1 MKIPVSWIKEYIEYN
16 VSNEKIA
23 ELLTMSGTEVSD
35 IIKFGNE
42 WDSNIIIGEIK
53 KINKHPNADRLSLV
67 DVDNSQNIVKV
78 VCGAPNIQVGQKIA
92 LAQPGTKLYNPYE
105 KKISVLK
112 KSKIRGVESNGMI
125 CSALELNYSDDH
137 EGILVLDP
145 NFQTGDSLHSLL
157 SDDIFDFEI
166 TPNRADCLS
175 VIGIIREITSI
186 LNAQKI
192 DHKIIK
198 TPDLFPVPGKNHL
211 YKWLGVSRKNLIKE
225 GNFTVKISDNDCNRY
240 SGISIDSI
248 NINES
253 PFWIKDKLIKS
264 GLRPISNIV
273 DITNFVMLEF
283 GQPMHAF
290 DLSKIKTNKIEIKKS
305 TNKQSFLGLDQENRE
320 LNNEMLTITD
330 GKHPIGLA
338 GIIGGKNSEI
348 DKNTNNIFL
357 ESASF
362 NMANIRQTSKDL
374 NLSTDASYRFE
385 RGVADQLTLPAIKRA
400 IELIKITNKD
410 EIKIKGFWDE
420 LNNYTMDRNSK
431 AKKLK
436 NNTQFT
442 SERYKKIIGENII
455 LSKAKSILKSLGFT
469 IQKETELKNN
479 EYKLKLTSPF
489 WRNDIELEDDL
500 IEEIARII
508 GYDNLSSTPMLYP
521 ENNVPIDNN
530 IQARNDLRSEMKS
543 MGYLEV
549 INYPVIND
557 TQFNSTTN
565 KNIGEP
571 IELQNPT
578 NQKNKFMRPNL
589 RAGLIDNLSKNSKN
603 YSEIESWKFYELG
616 RTYISEINSKF
627 KLPIQNYSLG
637 IIASGNYENKNWAN
651 DPSKLNFYILKSH
664 VERLLHNLKIE
675 FNFSQNEDTD
685 FYSNK
690 SANIISNNKIV
701 GSIGFIHEKILTEL
715 SSKIKNVLYA
725 ELNLDNLLN
734 NKNQIN
740 KYQKTSPYPQA
751 IRDLS
756 LRVDKNIL
764 SDQISDIIKQNPL
777 VTDLNVIDVY
787 NDLEPEKKSITFR
800 ITYQS
805 FNETLNNN
813 KIDESQNKILKKL
826 KKLLN
831 IELRKI

>member
-1 MKIPVSWIKEYIEYN
+1 MKIPVSWIKEYIKYN
-16 VSNEKIA
+16 ISNEKIA
-23 ELLTMSGTEVSD
+23 ELLTMAGTEVSE

-53 KINKHPNADRLSLV
+53 KIDKHPNADRLSLV
-67 DVDNSQNIVKV
+67 DVDNSQTIVKV

-92 LAQPGTKLYNPYE
+92 LAQPGAKLYNPYE
-105 KKISVLK
+105 KKTSVLK
-112 KSKIRGVESNGMI
+112 KSKIRGIESNGMI

-145 NFQTGDSLHSLL
+145 NFQTGESLHSLL
-157 SDDIFDFEI
+157 ADDIFDLEI
-166 TPNRADCLS
+166 TPNRPDCLS
-175 VIGIIREITSI
+175 VIGIIREIESI
-186 LNAQKI
+186 LKAQKI
-192 DHKIIK
+192 DHEIIK
-198 TPDLFPVPGKNHL
+198 YPHLFPISEKNSIH
-211 YKWLGVSRKNLIKE
+211 KWLGVSAINLTQEEKL
-225 GNFTVKISDNDCNRY
+225 TVKISDNDCNRY
-240 SGISIDSI
+240 SGISVNSI
-248 NINES
+248 NIKDS
-253 PFWIKDKLIKS
+253 PFWIKNQLIKS

-305 TNKQSFLGLDQENRE
+305 STKQSFIGLDKENRE
-320 LNNEMLTITD
+320 LSNDMLTITD
-330 GKHPIGLA
+330 GNNAIGLA
-338 GIIGGKNSEI
+338 GIIGGQNSEI
-348 DKNTNNIFL
+348 DKKTTNIFL

-362 NMANIRQTSKDL
+362 NMSNIRQTSKDL

-385 RGVADQLTLPAIKRA
+385 RGVANQFTVPAIKRA
-400 IELIKITNKD
+400 IELIKQTNETKI
-410 EIKIKGFWDE
+410 EIKGFWDE
-420 LNNYTMDRNSK
+420 LNNSK
-431 AKKLK
+431 VIETKSK
-436 NNTQFT
+436 NNTYFT
-442 SERYKKIIGENII
+442 SKRYKKIIGENIK
-455 LSKAKSILKSLGFT
+455 LADAKSIFQSLGFG
-469 IQKETELKNN
+469 IKKETKLKNN
-479 EYKLKLTSPF
+479 EYQLTLTVPF

-521 ENNVPIDNN
+521 ENNVPVDNN
-530 IQARNDLRSEMKS
+530 IQTRNDLRSEMKA

-565 KNIGEP
+565 ENIGDP

-627 KLPIQNYSLG
+627 KLPIQNYTLG
-637 IIASGNYENKNWAN
+637 IIAAGNYENKNWAN
-651 DPSKLNFYILKSH
+651 DPSKLNFYVLKSH

-675 FNFSQNEDTD
+675 FNFSQNKDTD

-701 GSIGFIHEKILTEL
+701 GSIGFINEKKLTEL
-715 SSKIKNVLYA
+715 NSKIKDVLYA

-740 KYQKTSPYPQA
+740 KYQKTSAYPQA

-764 SDQISDIIKQNPL
+764 SDQISDIIKENSL

>member
-1 MKIPVSWIKEYIEYN
+1 MKIPVSWIKEYIKYN
-16 VSNEKIA
+16 ISNEKIA
-23 ELLTMSGTEVSD
+23 ELLTMAGTEVSE

-53 KINKHPNADRLSLV
+53 KIDKHPNADRLSLV
-67 DVDNSQNIVKV
+67 DVDNSQTIVKV

-92 LAQPGTKLYNPYE
+92 LAQPGAKLYNPYE
-105 KKISVLK
+105 KKTSVLK
-112 KSKIRGVESNGMI
+112 KSKIRGIESNGMI

-145 NFQTGDSLHSLL
+145 NFQTGESLHSLL
-157 SDDIFDFEI
+157 ADDIFDLEI
-166 TPNRADCLS
+166 TPNRPDCLS
-175 VIGIIREITSI
+175 VIGIIREIESI
-186 LNAQKI
+186 LKAQKI
-192 DHKIIK
+192 DHEIIK
-198 TPDLFPVPGKNHL
+198 YPHLFPISEKNSIH
-211 YKWLGVSRKNLIKE
+211 KWLGVSAINLTQEEKL
-225 GNFTVKISDNDCNRY
+225 TVKISDNDCNRY
-240 SGISIDSI
+240 SGISVNSI
-248 NINES
+248 NIKDS
-253 PFWIKDKLIKS
+253 PFWIKNQLIKS

-305 TNKQSFLGLDQENRE
+305 STKQSFIGLDKENRE
-320 LNNEMLTITD
+320 LSNDMLTITD
-330 GKHPIGLA
+330 GNNAIGLA
-338 GIIGGKNSEI
+338 GIIGGQNSEI
-348 DKNTNNIFL
+348 DKKTTNIFL

-362 NMANIRQTSKDL
+362 NMSNIRQTSKDL

-385 RGVADQLTLPAIKRA
+385 RGVANQFTVPAIKRA
-400 IELIKITNKD
+400 IELIKQTNETKI
-410 EIKIKGFWDE
+410 EIKGFWDE
-420 LNNYTMDRNSK
+420 LNNSK
-431 AKKLK
+431 VIEIKSK
-436 NNTQFT
+436 NNTYFT
-442 SERYKKIIGENII
+442 SKRYKKIIGENIK
-455 LSKAKSILKSLGFT
+455 LADAKSIFQSLGFA
-469 IQKETELKNN
+469 IKKETKLKNN
-479 EYKLKLTSPF
+479 EYQLTLTVPF

-521 ENNVPIDNN
+521 ENNVPVDNN
-530 IQARNDLRSEMKS
+530 IQTRNDLRSEMKA

-565 KNIGEP
+565 ENIGDP

-589 RAGLIDNLSKNSKN
+589 RAGLINNLSKNSKN

-627 KLPIQNYSLG
+627 KLPIQNYTLG
-637 IIASGNYENKNWAN
+637 IIAAGNYENKNWAN
-651 DPSKLNFYILKSH
+651 DPSKLNFYVLKSH

-701 GSIGFIHEKILTEL
+701 GSIGFINEKKLTEL
-715 SSKIKNVLYA
+715 NSKIKDVLYA

-740 KYQKTSPYPQA
+740 KYQKTSAYPQA

-764 SDQISDIIKQNPL
+764 SDQISDIIKENSL

>member
-1 MKIPVSWIKEYIEYN
+1 MKIPVSWIKEYIKYN
-16 VSNEKIA
+16 ISNEKIA
-23 ELLTMSGTEVSD
+23 ELLTMAGTEVSE

-53 KINKHPNADRLSLV
+53 KIDKHPNADRLSLV
-67 DVDNSQNIVKV
+67 DVDNSQTIVKV

-92 LAQPGTKLYNPYE
+92 LAQPGAKLYNPYE
-105 KKISVLK
+105 KKTSVLK
-112 KSKIRGVESNGMI
+112 KSKIRGIESNGMI

-145 NFQTGDSLHSLL
+145 NFQTGESLHSLL
-157 SDDIFDFEI
+157 ADDIFDLEI
-166 TPNRADCLS
+166 TPNRPDCLS
-175 VIGIIREITSI
+175 VIGIIREIESI
-186 LNAQKI
+186 LKAQKI
-192 DHKIIK
+192 DHEIIK
-198 TPDLFPVPGKNHL
+198 YPHLFPISEKNSIH
-211 YKWLGVSRKNLIKE
+211 KWLGVSAINLTQEEKL
-225 GNFTVKISDNDCNRY
+225 TVKISDNDCNRY
-240 SGISIDSI
+240 SGISVNSI
-248 NINES
+248 NIKDS
-253 PFWIKDKLIKS
+253 PFWIKNQLIKS

-305 TNKQSFLGLDQENRE
+305 SRKQSFIGLDKENRE
-320 LNNEMLTITD
+320 LSNDMLTITD
-330 GKHPIGLA
+330 GNNAIGLA
-338 GIIGGKNSEI
+338 GIIGGQNSEI
-348 DKNTNNIFL
+348 DKKTTNIFL

-362 NMANIRQTSKDL
+362 NMSNIRQTSKDL

-385 RGVADQLTLPAIKRA
+385 RGVANQFTVPAIKRA
-400 IELIKITNKD
+400 IELIKQTNETKI
-410 EIKIKGFWDE
+410 EIKGFWDE
-420 LNNYTMDRNSK
+420 LNNSK
-431 AKKLK
+431 VIETKSK
-436 NNTQFT
+436 NNTYFT
-442 SERYKKIIGENII
+442 SKRYKKIIGENIK
-455 LSKAKSILKSLGFT
+455 LADAKSIFQSLGFT
-469 IQKETELKNN
+469 IKKETKLKNN
-479 EYKLKLTSPF
+479 EYQLTLTVPF

-521 ENNVPIDNN
+521 ENNVPVDNN
-530 IQARNDLRSEMKS
+530 IQTRNDLRSEMKA

-565 KNIGEP
+565 ENIGDP

-627 KLPIQNYSLG
+627 KLPIQNYTLG
-637 IIASGNYENKNWAN
+637 IIAAGNYENKNWAN
-651 DPSKLNFYILKSH
+651 DPSKLNFYVLKSH

-675 FNFSQNEDTD
+675 FNFSQNKDTD

-701 GSIGFIHEKILTEL
+701 GSIGFINEKKLTEL
-715 SSKIKNVLYA
+715 NSKIKDVLYA

-740 KYQKTSPYPQA
+740 KYQKTSAYPQA

-764 SDQISDIIKQNPL
+764 SDQISDIIKENSL

>member
-16 VSNEKIA
+16 ISNEKIA
-23 ELLTMSGTEVSD
+23 ELLTMAGTEVSD

-67 DVDNSQNIVKV
+67 DVNNSHNIVKV

-92 LAQPGTKLYNPYE
+92 LAQPGSKLYNPYE

-125 CSALELNYSDDH
+125 CSALELSYSDDH
-137 EGILVLDP
+137 EGILVLDE
-145 NFQTGDSLHSLL
+145 NFPTGQSLNSLL

-166 TPNRADCLS
+166 TPNRPDCLS
-175 VIGIIREITSI
+175 VIGIVREIESI
-186 LNAQKI
+186 LKAQKI
-192 DHKIIK
+192 DLKIIK
-198 TPDLFPVPGKNHL
+198 SPHLFPILEKKQIH
-211 YKWLGVSRKNLIKE
+211 KWLGISAMNLTQKE
-225 GNFTVKISDNDCNRY
+225 KFKIKISDNDCNRY
-240 SGISIDSI
+240 SGISINSI

-290 DLSKIKTNKIEIKKS
+290 DLSKILTGKIEVKKS
-305 TNKQSFLGLDQENRE
+305 YKKQSFVGLDKENRE
-320 LNNEMLTITD
+320 LDDDMLTITD
-330 GKHPIGLA
+330 GNNAIGLA
-338 GIIGGKNSEI
+338 GIIGGQNSEI
-348 DKNTNNIFL
+348 DKNTTNIFL

-362 NMANIRQTSKDL
+362 NMANIRQTSKNL

-385 RGVADQLTLPAIKRA
+385 RRVANQFTVPAIKRA
-400 IELIKITNKD
+400 IELIKETNEK
-410 EIKIKGFWDE
+410 EIEIQGFWDV
-420 LNNYTMDRNSK
+420 LNNSTLN
-431 AKKLK
+431 KKELK
-436 NNTQFT
+436 NNAYFT
-442 SERYKKIIGENII
+442 SKRYKKIIGENIK
-455 LSKAKSILKSLGFT
+455 LTQAKSIFQSLGFT
-469 IQKETELKNN
+469 ITKETKLKNN
-479 EYKLKLTSPF
+479 DYKLSLTIPF
-489 WRNDIELEDDL
+489 WRSDIELEDDL

-508 GYDNLSSTPMLYP
+508 GYDNLGSTPMLYP
-521 ENNVPIDNN
+521 ENNVPVDDN
-530 IQARNDLRSEMKS
+530 IQARNNLRFEMKS

-549 INYPVIND
+549 INYPVLND
-557 TQFNSTTN
+557 VQYNATTHE
-565 KNIGEP
+565 ISADP
-571 IELQNPT
+571 IKLQNPT
-578 NQKNKFMRPNL
+578 NQNNKFMRPNL
-589 RAGLIDNLSKNSKN
+589 RAGLIDNLSKNAKK
-603 YSEIESWKFYELG
+603 YADIESWKFYELG
-616 RTYISEINSKF
+616 RTYISEINAQF

-637 IIASGNYENKNWAN
+637 IIAAGNYENKNWSN
-651 DPSKLNFYILKSH
+651 DPSKLNFYILKGH
-664 VERLLHNLKIE
+664 VERLLRNLKIE
-675 FNFSQNEDTD
+675 FNFSQNKNMD

-690 SANIISNNKIV
+690 SANIISNNIII
-701 GSIGFIHEKILTEL
+701 GSIGFINEKKLTEL
-715 SSKIKNVLYA
+715 SSKIKDVLYA

-734 NKNQIN
+734 NQNQIN
-740 KYQKTSPYPQA
+740 KYQKTSLYPQA

-756 LRVDKNIL
+756 LRVNKNIL

-787 NDLEPEKKSITFR
+787 NDLEPLKKSITFR

-805 FNETLNNN
+805 FNETLNNE
-813 KIDESQNKILKKL
+813 KIDGSQNKILKKL
-826 KKLLN
+826 KKELN

>member
-1 MKIPVSWIKEYIEYN
+1 
-16 VSNEKIA
+16 
-23 ELLTMSGTEVSD
+23 
-35 IIKFGNE
+35 
-42 WDSNIIIGEIK
+42 
-53 KINKHPNADRLSLV
+53 
-67 DVDNSQNIVKV
+67 
-78 VCGAPNIQVGQKIA
+78 
-92 LAQPGTKLYNPYE
+92 
-105 KKISVLK
+105 
-112 KSKIRGVESNGMI
+112 MI
-125 CSALELNYSDDH
+125 FSALELNYYDDH

-186 LNAQKI
+186 LDAQKI

-198 TPDLFPVPGKNHL
+198 YPDLFPMSKKNHL
-211 YKWLGVSRKNLIKE
+211 YKWLGIPETNLIE
-225 GNFTVKISDNDCNRY
+225 EENFKVKISDNDCNRY
-240 SGISIDSI
+240 SGVSIDSI

-305 TNKQSFLGLDQENRE
+305 SKKQSFLGLDKENRE
-320 LNNEMLTITD
+320 LGNDMLTITD
-330 GKHPIGLA
+330 GNNAIGLA
-338 GIIGGKNSEI
+338 GVIGGQNSEI
-348 DKNTNNIFL
+348 DKNTTNIFL

-362 NMANIRQTSKDL
+362 NMANIRKTSKNL

-385 RGVADQLTLPAIKRA
+385 RGVANQFTVPAIKRA
-400 IELIKITNKD
+400 IELIKKTNEK
-410 EIKIKGFWDE
+410 EIEIKGFWDVS
-420 LNNYTMDRNSK
+420 NNSK
-431 AKKLK
+431 VIEKELK
-436 NNTQFT
+436 NSKLFT
-442 SERYKKIIGENII
+442 SERYKKIIGENIT
-455 LSKAKSILKSLGFT
+455 LSKAKSIFQSLGFAISKVT
-469 IQKETELKNN
+469 KKKNN
-479 EYKLKLTSPF
+479 EYKLELTIPF

-521 ENNVPIDNN
+521 ENNVPLDNN

-549 INYPVIND
+549 INYPVLND
-557 TQFNSTTN
+557 AQYNSTTN
-565 KNIGEP
+565 ENIGDP

-578 NQKNKFMRPNL
+578 NQKNKFMRRNL
-589 RAGLIDNLSKNSKN
+589 RAGLIDNLSTNAKK
-603 YSEIESWKFYELG
+603 YSDIESWKFYELG
-616 RTYISEINSKF
+616 RTYSSEISSEF
-627 KLPIQNYSLG
+627 KLPVQNYSLG
-637 IIASGNYENKNWAN
+637 IITSGNYENKNWTN
-651 DPSKLNFYILKSH
+651 DPSKLNFYTLKGH
-664 VERLLHNLKIE
+664 VERLLHNLRIT
-675 FNFSQNEDTD
+675 FNFSLNEDKD
-685 FYSNK
+685 FYTNK
-690 SANIISNNKIV
+690 SANIISNNIVV
-701 GSIGFIHEKILTEL
+701 GSIGFINEKKLIEL
-715 SSKIKNVLYA
+715 NSKIKDVLYA

-734 NKNQIN
+734 NNNQIK
-740 KYQKTSPYPQA
+740 KYQKTSSYPHA

-756 LRVDKNIL
+756 LRVNKNVL

-787 NDLEPEKKSITFR
+787 NDLEPGNKSITFR

-805 FNETLNNN
+805 FNETLNNE

-826 KKLLN
+826 KKQLN